1 MKILITNHQ
10 LQEYSGSDVFTAVL
24 VDLLKRQG
32 HDVTVYSR
40 YLGKIALQLISAG
53 IRVIDDLEEL
63 IDDDFDIAHVH
74 HNINAVEIR
83 HKFPMLPILF
93 LSHGVLPFFEKPPR
107 IEVNIAAF
115 LAVSEEV
122 RDQLV
127 LSGIDYNKVIIYRNL
142 IDSQKFC
149 QYKPIHHKPVKALVL
164 SNKIDKNHEET
175 IRKAC
180 DGLGINCKFVGQS
193 YRIIEQ
199 DHLPFE
205 INEADIVFSLG
216 RGVMEAMLCGRIP
229 IVYDYSGGD
238 GMVTPDNFHE
248 LKQYNFSGRRY
259 GKQFSVQELK
269 DEIKRYNPSSAV
281 VLRDLA
287 MNEYGA
293 HHRIDDLI
301 KIYNSVIENQCHT
314 VNMDMDLIEYF
325 VLSVREI
332 RKFNDGMNEKAVA
345 KAKGE
350 YIEKLQ
356 QGKAWRL
363 LFKYY
368 ELRDKLF
375 LKGV

>member
-1 MKILITNHQ
+1 
-10 LQEYSGSDVFTAVL
+10 

>member
-1 MKILITNHQ
+1 V
-10 LQEYSGSDVFTAVL
+10 G
-24 VDLLKRQG
+24 LLKRQG

-40 YLGKIALQLISAG
+40 YLGKIALRLAASG
-53 IRVIDDLEEL
+53 IRVIDDLEKL

-74 HNINAVEIR
+74 HNINAIEIR
-83 HKFPMLPILF
+83 QKFPMVPIVF
-93 LSHGVLPFFEKPPR
+93 LSHGVLPFLEKPPR
-107 IEVNIAAF
+107 IEVNITAF

-127 LSGIDYNKVIIYRNL
+127 LSGVDHHKVVIYRNL

-149 QYKPIHHKPVKALVL
+149 QYKPIHHKPMKAIVL

-180 DGLGINCKFVGQS
+180 ADLEINCRFVGLGYGIV
-193 YRIIEQ
+193 EQ
-199 DHLPFE
+199 DRLPFE

-269 DEIKRYNPSSAV
+269 DEIKRYDPSFAV

-287 MNEYGA
+287 MNEYDA

-301 KIYNSVIENQCHT
+301 KIYNRVIENHCHT
-314 VNMDMDLIEYF
+314 VNMDMDLMEYF

-332 RKFNDGMNEKAVA
+332 RKFNDGMNEKVVA
-345 KAKGE
+345 KAKRE
-350 YIEKLQ
+350 YIENLC
-356 QGKAWRL
+356 QGRGWRL

-368 ELRDKLF
+368 ELRDRF
-375 LKGV
+375 FPKGV

>member
-1 MKILITNHQ
+1 LKILITNHQ

-24 VDLLKRQG
+24 VGLLKRQG

-40 YLGKIALQLISAG
+40 YLGKIALRLAASG
-53 IRVIDDLEEL
+53 IRVIDDLEKL

-74 HNINAVEIR
+74 HNINAIEIR
-83 HKFPMLPILF
+83 QKFPMVPIVF
-93 LSHGVLPFFEKPPR
+93 LSHGVLPFLEKPPR
-107 IEVNIAAF
+107 IEVNITAF

-127 LSGIDYNKVIIYRNL
+127 LSGVDHHKVVIYRNL

-180 DGLGINCKFVGQS
+180 ADLNINCRFVGLGFGIV
-193 YRIIEQ
+193 EQ
-199 DHLPFE
+199 DHLPFV

-269 DEIKRYNPSSAV
+269 DEIKRYDPSFAV

-287 MNEYGA
+287 MNEYDA

-301 KIYNSVIENQCHT
+301 KIYNRVIENHCHT
-314 VNMDMDLIEYF
+314 VNMDMDLMEYF

-332 RKFNDGMNEKAVA
+332 RKFNDGMNEKVVA
-345 KAKGE
+345 KAKRE
-350 YIEKLQ
+350 YIENLC
-356 QGKAWRL
+356 QGRGWRL

-368 ELRDKLF
+368 ELRDRF
-375 LKGV
+375 FPKGV